1 MNDTEA
7 LRELDKIEQLDPD
20 PTIDAGALE
29 LMERIGET
37 PEGLRVLVDRYSS
50 SPSANIVG
58 YLALMLI

>member
-37 PEGLRVLVDRYSS
+37 RRVSASLSTAIVVHRLRILGD
-50 SPSANIVG
+50 IW
-58 YLALMLI
+58 L